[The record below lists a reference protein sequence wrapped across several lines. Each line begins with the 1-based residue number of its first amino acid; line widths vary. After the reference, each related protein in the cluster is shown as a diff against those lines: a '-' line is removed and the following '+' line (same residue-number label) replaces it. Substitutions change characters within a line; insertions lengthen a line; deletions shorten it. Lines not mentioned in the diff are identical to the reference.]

1 MDIKELKSLM
11 KNEQKVD
18 KKIDNYIKNKIIHK
32 KEPDENEIKGHVQK
46 SEHNLSFS
54 KEVFNL
60 GYLDW
65 AVTGCYYSLY
75 HMSLALTSSKGYI
88 SKNHDATV
96 CLLIKLFS
104 GINQEDLTLI
114 NNLFLDYKDL
124 LFYLD
129 IKQKREISSYST
141 NYRFDRD
148 YIESLRTQSLKL
160 INKMRDI
167 LDEVNKGG
175 KKASFQK
182 KTKD

>member
-1 MDIKELKSLM
+1 MDIKELRVLM
-11 KNEQKVD
+11 ENKKKLD
-18 KKIDNYIKNKIIHK
+18 KKINIYLKNKTIHK
-32 KEPDENEIKGHVQK
+32 KDPDKNEIQGHIKK
-46 SEHNLSFS
+46 SEHNLNFS
-54 KEVFNL
+54 KEVFDL

-65 AVTGCYYSLY
+65 SVTGCYYSLY

-104 GINQEDLTLI
+104 KINKEDLNLI
-114 NNLFLDYKDL
+114 NNLFLNYKDL

-141 NYRFDRD
+141 NYRFDKN

-167 LDEVNKGG
+167 LDEQENKRR
-175 KKASFQK
+175 SV
-182 KTKD
+182 

>member
-1 MDIKELKSLM
+1 MDIKELKTLM
-11 KNEQKVD
+11 RNRKKVSN
-18 KKIDNYIKNKIIHK
+18 KIDNYIKKKIIHK

-54 KEVFNL
+54 KEVFDL

-65 AVTGCYYSLY
+65 SVTGCYYSLY
-75 HMSLALTSSKGYI
+75 HMSLALTSSKGYV
-88 SKNHDATV
+88 SKNHDATM

-104 GINQEDLTLI
+104 GINQEDLNLI
-114 NNLFLDYKDL
+114 NSLFLDYKDL

-148 YIESLRTQSLKL
+148 YIESLRTRSLKL

-167 LDEVNKGG
+167 LDEVNK
-175 KKASFQK
+175 
-182 KTKD
+182 